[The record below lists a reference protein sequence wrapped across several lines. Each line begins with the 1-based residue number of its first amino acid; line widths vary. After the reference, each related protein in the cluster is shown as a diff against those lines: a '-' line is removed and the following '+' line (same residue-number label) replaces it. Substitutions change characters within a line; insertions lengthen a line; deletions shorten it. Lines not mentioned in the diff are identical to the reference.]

1 MTKIHHSAIVT
12 HEIEESLRFWRDGIG
27 LEISMDT
34 SFEGDWPQLFGAP
47 TNKLHSIFLNEPGDS
62 DPEAGVVELVDFGPD
77 LAANVVSE
85 TPQTG
90 FFLLSLNVDYDAT
103 LARLKSLG
111 LGGDPSEIST
121 HGIRMAVVRD
131 PNGVLVELI
140 EQRSSRTPE

>member
-62 DPEAGVVELVDFGPD
+62 DPEAGVVELVDFGPG
-77 LAANVVSE
+77 LAASGVNE
-85 TPQTG
+85 TPETG

-103 LARLKSLG
+103 LARLESLG
-111 LGGDPSEIST
+111 LGGTPSEIST
-121 HGIRMAVVRD
+121 QGIRMAVVRD